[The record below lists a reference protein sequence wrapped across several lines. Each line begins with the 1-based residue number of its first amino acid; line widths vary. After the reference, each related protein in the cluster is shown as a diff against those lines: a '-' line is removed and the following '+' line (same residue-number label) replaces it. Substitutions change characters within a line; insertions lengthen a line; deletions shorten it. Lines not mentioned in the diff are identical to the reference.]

1 MKKTFSLILM
11 FGLLLTVASPAF
23 AAENANE
30 NSFFKPKN
38 NTAILLD
45 ASGSM
50 AKRIDGVSKYNM
62 AKDEIVRFAD
72 QIKSKSQVRMT
83 VFGSEGN
90 NKNSGKVQSC
100 ESIRGVYGFQRF
112 DKQSFLNSLNGI
124 GPTGWTPIAKALE
137 DAKASFNGVHKLGSK
152 SVYLLT
158 DGEETCG
165 GDPIKTAK
173 ELRKQHIKVNVIGF
187 DFNEGFNGQLHAIAG
202 AGGGKYYEAHSQK
215 DMNRIFKLEA
225 SSLGE

>member
-11 FGLLLTVASPAF
+11 LGLMLTAASPAF

-30 NSFFKPKN
+30 KTLSFKN

-62 AKDEIVRFAD
+62 AKEEIVRFAD

-100 ESIRGVYGFQRF
+100 ESIRSVYGFQRF
-112 DKQSFLNSLNGI
+112 DRQSFLNSLNGI

-137 DAKASFNGVHKLGSK
+137 DAKASFTGLHKLGSK
-152 SVYLLT
+152 SVFLLT

-165 GDPIKTAK
+165 GDPVKTAK

-187 DFNEGFNGQLHAIAG
+187 DFKEGFNGQLHEIAK

-215 DMNRIFKLEA
+215 DMNRIFTMAA
-225 SSLGE
+225 SSLAE

>member
-11 FGLLLTVASPAF
+11 LGLMLTVASPAF

-30 NSFFKPKN
+30 KTLSFKN

-62 AKDEIVRFAD
+62 AKEEIVRFAD

-90 NKNSGKVQSC
+90 NKNSGKVQSW

-112 DKQSFLNSLNGI
+112 DRQSFVNSLNGI

-137 DAKASFNGVHKLGSK
+137 DAKASFTGLHKLGSK
-152 SVYLLT
+152 SVFLLT

-165 GDPIKTAK
+165 GDPVKTAK

-187 DFNEGFNGQLHAIAG
+187 DFKEGFNGQLHEIAK

-215 DMNRIFKLEA
+215 DMNRIFTMAA
-225 SSLGE
+225 SSLAE

>member
-1 MKKTFSLILM
+1 
-11 FGLLLTVASPAF
+11 
-23 AAENANE
+23 
-30 NSFFKPKN
+30 
-38 NTAILLD
+38 
-45 ASGSM
+45 M

-62 AKDEIVRFAD
+62 AKEEIVRFAD

-112 DKQSFLNSLNGI
+112 DRQSFLNSLNGI

-137 DAKASFNGVHKLGSK
+137 DAKASFTGLHKLGSK
-152 SVYLLT
+152 SVFLLT

-165 GDPIKTAK
+165 GDPVKTAK

-187 DFNEGFNGQLHAIAG
+187 DFKEGFNGQLHEIAK

-215 DMNRIFKLEA
+215 DMNRIFTMAAEFISGIRKGAVYRPFFYFYLTKISRKDEEKTVKE
-225 SSLGE
+225 SDSGLILQKGRKRH

>member
-11 FGLLLTVASPAF
+11 LGLLLTAASPAF
-23 AAENANE
+23 AAEKASE
-30 NSFFKPKN
+30 TIIKPKKN
-38 NTAILLD
+38 IAILLD

-50 AKRIDGVSKYNM
+50 AKRIDGVSKYSM

-72 QIKSKSQVRMT
+72 SLPYKSQVRMT

-100 ESIRGVYGFQRF
+100 QSIRGVYGFQAF
-112 DKQSFLNSLNGI
+112 DRQSFLNSLNGI

-137 DAKASFNGVHKLGSK
+137 DAKASFNEGRKVGHKA
-152 SVYLLT
+152 VYLLT

-165 GDPIKTAK
+165 GNPIQTAK
-173 ELRKQHIKVNVIGF
+173 ELRKHHIKVNVIGF
-187 DFNEGFNGQLHAIAG
+187 DFKEGYNGQLHEIAK
-202 AGGGKYYEAHSQK
+202 AGGGKYYEAQSKK
-215 DMNRIFKLEA
+215 DINRIFTMEA
-225 SSLGE
+225 RTLAE

>member
-11 FGLLLTVASPAF
+11 LGLMLTAASPAF

-30 NSFFKPKN
+30 KTLSFKN

-62 AKDEIVRFAD
+62 AKEEIVRFAD

-90 NKNSGKVQSC
+90 NKNSGKVH
-100 ESIRGVYGFQRF
+100 RR
-112 DKQSFLNSLNGI
+112 
-124 GPTGWTPIAKALE
+124 A
-137 DAKASFNGVHKLGSK
+137 
-152 SVYLLT
+152 
-158 DGEETCG
+158 
-165 GDPIKTAK
+165 
-173 ELRKQHIKVNVIGF
+173 
-187 DFNEGFNGQLHAIAG
+187 
-202 AGGGKYYEAHSQK
+202 
-215 DMNRIFKLEA
+215 
-225 SSLGE
+225 

>member
-1 MKKTFSLILM
+1 MKKTLSLIIMLGLM
-11 FGLLLTVASPAF
+11 LTAASPAF

-30 NSFFKPKN
+30 KTFLFKN
-38 NTAILLD
+38 NIAILLD

-72 QIKSKSQVRMT
+72 RIKSTSQVRMT

-100 ESIRGVYGFQRF
+100 ESIRGVYGFQKF
-112 DKQSFLNSLNGI
+112 DRQSFLSSLNGI

-137 DAKASFNGVHKLGSK
+137 DAKASFNGVHKFGFK

-173 ELRKQHIKVNVIGF
+173 ELRKHHIKVNVIGF
-187 DFNEGFNGQLHAIAG
+187 DFKEGFNGQLHAIAG

-215 DMNRIFKLEA
+215 DMNRIFTMEA
-225 SSLGE
+225 SSLAK

>member
-1 MKKTFSLILM
+1 
-11 FGLLLTVASPAF
+11 
-23 AAENANE
+23 
-30 NSFFKPKN
+30 
-38 NTAILLD
+38 
-45 ASGSM
+45 M
-50 AKRIDGVSKYNM
+50 AKRIDGVSKYSM
-62 AKDEIVRFAD
+62 AKEEIVRFAD

-112 DKQSFLNSLNGI
+112 DRQSFLNSLNGI

-137 DAKASFNGVHKLGSK
+137 DAKASFTGLHKLGSK
-152 SVYLLT
+152 SVFLLT

-165 GDPIKTAK
+165 GDPVKTAK

-187 DFNEGFNGQLHAIAG
+187 DFKEGFNGQLHEIAK

-215 DMNRIFKLEA
+215 DMNRIFTMA
-225 SSLGE
+225 TSSLAE